1 MVCTLS
7 TASFTTFRHTAV
19 LLSRLRPV
27 PEVYT
32 TLKAQDTAAIPV
44 DCVATLV
51 TQGHS
56 TPNSRRH
63 VVLII
68 SYSDAHEKRSQSR
81 RHSLSSQCS
90 PVAVTTQ
97 TSMLHQT
104 PNLRPL
110 PRVWL
115 TTLVIRVALLLVDRG
130 PSPWPHFRYHPFF
143 GLRSALSSPVSST
156 KVHVYF
162 PVQSSR
168 PGSSIAAPVTAG
180 GPTALP
186 PLLCY
191 LLAVK
196 IFMVFAQLISSPWI
210 NRAEDPECEM
220 PGVTH
225 TERSVMSD
233 VMLCYPK
240 GPSPSWRPALLSNVC
255 RLLSLRHVC
264 GQSALERTAGYALV
278 LFPIG
283 HGHTPSV
290 RNANGCAAARAEAPL
305 DLLAASTAAV
315 ECRLLPP

>member
-1 MVCTLS
+1 M
-7 TASFTTFRHTAV
+7 
-19 LLSRLRPV
+19 
-27 PEVYT
+27 
-32 TLKAQDTAAIPV
+32 I
-44 DCVATLV
+44 
-51 TQGHS
+51 
-56 TPNSRRH
+56 
-63 VVLII
+63 
-68 SYSDAHEKRSQSR
+68 
-81 RHSLSSQCS
+81 
-90 PVAVTTQ
+90 
-97 TSMLHQT
+97 HQT

-168 PGSSIAAPVTAG
+168 PGSFYHGPCHRGRTNCSSAVTV
-180 GPTALP
+180 
-186 PLLCY
+186 LLS
-191 LLAVK
+191 LAVK
-196 IFMVFAQLISSPWI
+196 IFMVFAQLISSLWI

-220 PGVTH
+220 LGVTH
-225 TERSVMSD
+225 TEKSVMSD
-233 VMLCYPK
+233 VMLCCPN

-264 GQSALERTAGYALV
+264 GQFALERTAGYALV

-283 HGHTPSV
+283 HAHTPSV